1 MGRYT
6 SRRGY
11 RRMENY
17 GHQDMMEEIR
27 QMMETADPQEREQL
41 KMQLRQMTEM

>member
-1 MGRYT
+1 
-6 SRRGY
+6 
-11 RRMENY
+11 MESY
-17 GHQDMMEEIR
+17 GHDDMMAEIR